1 MTQTGSASARASR
14 PTGAFDRILPLID
27 EDHRPP
33 DLVAASTNG
42 YLDLIA
48 DADPESTGLGQRLM
62 LSGIVPRVYERWWR
76 PTLGRVAKG
85 ILGPGMRDEHRIA
98 RLLLGLVPGDGV
110 LDVACGPGN
119 FTRSYARTV
128 GDEGVAVGIDVSR
141 TMLERAV
148 RDTPFDE
155 YANVAFLRGDATRL
169 PFRDQ
174 SFDAVSCFAALHLF
188 EDPLLGLDHMTR
200 VLTPGG
206 RIAILTS
213 CRTRSSLMRTVDSRI
228 GNASGMRMFDQ
239 DEITVALED
248 RGFRDVSQR
257 IAGFVQFVG
266 GRLA

>member
-1 MTQTGSASARASR
+1 MARGQTARSAVTATPAV
-14 PTGAFDRILPLID
+14 DRILPLLEAD
-27 EDHRPP
+27 QRPP
-33 DLVAASTNG
+33 DLEAASMNG

-85 ILGPGMRDEHRIA
+85 LLGPGMRDEHRIA

-148 RDTPFDE
+148 RDTSVNE
-155 YANVAFLRGDATRL
+155 YPNVAYLRGDAARL

-188 EDPLLGLDHMTR
+188 EDPFLALDHMTR

-213 CRTRSSLMRTVDSRI
+213 CRTRSMVMRTVDARI

-239 DEITVALED
+239 DEITVAIED

>member
-1 MTQTGSASARASR
+1 MARATIASSSS
-14 PTGAFDRILPLID
+14 AFERILPLLEPD
-27 EDHRPP
+27 WRPP
-33 DLVAASTNG
+33 DLAAATTNG
-42 YLDLIA
+42 YLELIGEVE
-48 DADPESTGLGQRLM
+48 PESTGIGQRLM

-98 RLLLGLVPGDGV
+98 RLLLGLMPGDGV

-128 GDEGVAVGIDVSR
+128 GEEGVAVGIDVSP

-148 RDTPFDE
+148 RDTPPDQNPNIA
-155 YANVAFLRGDATRL
+155 YLRGDATRL

-188 EDPLLGLDHMTR
+188 EDPFLAIDHMTR

-213 CRTRSSLMRTVDSRI
+213 CRTRSALMRSWDTHI

>member
-1 MTQTGSASARASR
+1 MARAQSGQA
-14 PTGAFDRILPLID
+14 PAPLTTGAFERILPLL
-27 EDHRPP
+27 EPEQRPG
-33 DLVAASTNG
+33 DLDAASTNG

-48 DADPESTGLGQRLM
+48 DDDPESTGFGQRLM

-128 GDEGVAVGIDVSR
+128 GEEGVAVGIDVSR

-148 RDTPFDE
+148 GDTSSRE
-155 YANVAFLRGDATRL
+155 YPNVAYLRGDATRL

-174 SFDAVSCFAALHLF
+174 SFDAVGCFAALHLF
-188 EDPLLGLDHMTR
+188 PDPFFALDHMTR

-213 CRTRSSLMRTVDSRI
+213 CRTRSAVMRTWDARV
-228 GNASGMRMFDQ
+228 GNASGMRMFEQ

-248 RGFRDVSQR
+248 RGFREVSQR
-257 IAGFVQFVG
+257 IAGFGQFVG